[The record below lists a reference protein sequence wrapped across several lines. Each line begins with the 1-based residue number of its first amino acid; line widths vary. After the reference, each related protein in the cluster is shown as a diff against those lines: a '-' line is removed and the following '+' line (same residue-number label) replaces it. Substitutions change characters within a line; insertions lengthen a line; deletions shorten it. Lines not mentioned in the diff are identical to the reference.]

1 MKMTYLL
8 VAGLFLGSMLTATPA
23 HADGKWKNYGHVTVD
38 KKDAVELGV
47 GQKVSKVRITC
58 TDGSIII
65 NTLVVRQAG
74 AKTPH
79 TVGARIDKGE
89 EQMIEIGD
97 EVMVDGFRISYD
109 GRGSFK
115 VDVKK

>member
-89 EQMIEIGD
+89 EQLIEIGK